1 MRILF
6 LDQCGQLA
14 GAEHALFDI
23 ARSCREHCLVGLFRD
38 GPFRER
44 LEEFQIPVHVFQTA
58 DLAVRKDSS
67 WLQGLSSIPQ
77 LLPLIGQVTSRSREF
92 DLICANT
99 QKAMVVGAIA
109 SALNRKPLIYWLH
122 DIISNEHFSAM
133 NRQIM
138 VGLANRFATTVIPTS
153 IASQKA
159 FVQAGG
165 RQELTTVI
173 YNGFDPLRYQR
184 SDSDRDRIRQDLGL
198 SNCFVVGH
206 FSRLSPWKGQHVLIE
221 ALTQS
226 PENVVVLLV
235 GSALFGEQAYEQQL
249 QQQIKDLGLE
259 SRVRFLGFRSDIPP
273 LMSACDLIAHTSTAP
288 EPFGRVIVEAMLC
301 GTPIIAMAAGGVL
314 ELVQDGETGWLVP
327 PNDPSALATAICACY
342 QQPHLIQQV
351 AAQAQQYALQN
362 FNVET
367 ICSQFDQVVRQLQLS
382 CELSRGSPS

>member
-23 ARSCREHCLVGLFRD
+23 ARSCREHCLVGLFSD

-44 LEEFQIPVHVFQTA
+44 LEQFQIPVHVFQTA
-58 DLAVRKDSS
+58 DLSVRKDSS
-67 WLQGLSSIPQ
+67 WLQGLKSIPQ
-77 LLPLIGQVTSRSREF
+77 VLPLIGQVTHLSREF

-109 SALNRKPLIYWLH
+109 SALSRKPLIYWLH
-122 DIISNEHFSAM
+122 DIISADHFSRM

-138 VGLANRFATTVIPTS
+138 VNFANRFATTVIPTS

-159 FVQAGG
+159 FVQEGG

-184 SDSDRDRIRQDLGL
+184 AESDRDRIRQNLGL
-198 SNCFVVGH
+198 NNRFVVGH

-221 ALTQS
+221 ALTQC

-235 GSALFGEQAYEQQL
+235 GSALFGEQTYEQQL
-249 QQQIKDLGLE
+249 QQQIQDLGLE
-259 SRVRFLGFRSDIPP
+259 SRVHLLGFRSDIPP
-273 LMSACDLIAHTSTAP
+273 LMSACDVIAHTSTAP
-288 EPFGRVIVEAMLC
+288 EPFGRVIVEAMFC
-301 GTPIIAMAAGGVL
+301 GTPIIATAAGGVL
-314 ELVQDGETGWLVP
+314 ELVRHGKTGWLVP
-327 PNDPSALATAICACY
+327 PNDPSALAAAICDCN
-342 QQPHLIQQV
+342 QQPDIIHQV

-367 ICSQFDQVVRQLQLS
+367 IRSQFDQLVHQLQLT
-382 CELSRGSPS
+382 CGSAS